1 MTGRTSLAGWGWF
14 LVVPALMLALAI
26 AACDGGEGGGG
37 GETPTAEESPAAAE
51 TPEEGE
57 TPAQETP
64 TGDEDGDGA
73 AELSRLARSTEG
85 ITASVTYRFSS
96 TGPGGTVS
104 EGEWTLTQRP
114 PDTRT
119 DYTVD
124 GDQVTVINAG
134 GAAYVCTGS
143 GEDGQCFSVPQAQ
156 AGQQTALFAPVFS
169 TTESLAEDTGG
180 FGLVN
185 TTERTI
191 AGVDAKCFEVA
202 ATALTAF
209 QSAEVC
215 ISEDGILLLSRT
227 TTSAG
232 EFLVEATDVST
243 DVGDA
248 DFEPPFPVTELGQ

>member
-1 MTGRTSLAGWGWF
+1 MTGRTSLAGWGGL

-26 AACDGGEGGGG
+26 AACDGGGGGG
-37 GETPTAEESPAAAE
+37 SGETPTAAESPAAR
-51 TPEEGE
+51 E

-64 TGDEDGDGA
+64 TGDEDGQGA

-134 GAAYVCTGS
+134 GKSYVCTGS
-143 GEDGQCFSVPQAQ
+143 GGEGQCLTVPQAQ

-169 TTESLAEDTGG
+169 TTESLAGDAEG
-180 FGLVN
+180 FGLVD
-185 TTERTI
+185 TSERTI
-191 AGVDAKCFEVA
+191 AGVDAKCFEVE

-248 DFEPPFPVTELGQ
+248 EFEPPFPVTELPGQ